1 MVQAKFVCTEKGL
14 AFPTAWEITDGHL
27 AGRARDEYL
36 ETTAQVRVV
45 LKPVSSG
52 SEENM
57 KPDGECRMLLLNKA
71 AAAAFE
77 IGKAYY
83 LDFTPA
89 N

>member
-1 MVQAKFVCTEKGL
+1 
-14 AFPTAWEITDGHL
+14 L
-27 AGRARDEYL
+27 AGRTHAEYL

-57 KPDGECRMLLLNKA
+57 KFANATSPDGECRMLLLNKP